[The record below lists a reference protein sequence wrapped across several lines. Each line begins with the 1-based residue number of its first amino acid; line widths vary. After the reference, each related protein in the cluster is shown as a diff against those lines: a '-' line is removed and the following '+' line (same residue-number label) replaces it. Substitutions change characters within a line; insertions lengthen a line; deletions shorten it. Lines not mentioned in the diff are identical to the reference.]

1 MLQKDRKPTR
11 RKAAPK
17 AGATPGP
24 GPEGAGRAAETAP
37 APREYR
43 PAAAV
48 VPPRPAAGPALSIRE
63 SREIRIRPAVST
75 EERAHMIAEAAYFR
89 AQRRGFRNGD
99 PVRDWAEAEAEID
112 AMLLHR

>member
-17 AGATPGP
+17 APATPGP
-24 GPEGAGRAAETAP
+24 APEGAGRAAETALT
-37 APREYR
+37 PRVDR
-43 PAAAV
+43 PAAAI
-48 VPPRPAAGPALSIRE
+48 VPPRPAAAPAPAARE
-63 SREIRIRPAVST
+63 SREVRIRPSVST